1 MGSNPIPST
10 SFTDLKSNKN
20 KIKPMTT
27 TQIDISNHDG
37 RSNDDR
43 LPLQY
48 FGFYYSKVKILC
60 QIGDNFYLKYHLPHK
75 FVLILML
82 EEVCLRGF

>member
-1 MGSNPIPST
+1 LGSNPIPST

-37 RSNDDR
+37 RSNDDSYR
-43 LPLQY
+43 YSIL
-48 FGFYYSKVKILC
+48 GFTI
-60 QIGDNFYLKYHLPHK
+60 P
-75 FVLILML
+75 
-82 EEVCLRGF
+82 R